1 MDRNNCLSQTG
12 DERRGQVLLT
22 RAIGFPQQIQWT
34 KMTTY
39 LESALAELSKPGI
52 PDRRC
57 DRAHSP
63 ARRCP
68 QVVISYAGWAGGSA
82 VICNMAQDNAS
93 GRGLRR
99 VSKAFKQGVAPHL
112 HTHLQQTF
120 HALSRRTDGVG
131 SENRRELP

>member
-1 MDRNNCLSQTG
+1 MLMRS
-12 DERRGQVLLT
+12 
-22 RAIGFPQQIQWT
+22 IGFPQQIQWT
-34 KMTTY
+34 KMTRQ
-39 LESALAELSKPGI
+39 LESDLAELAKPGI

-82 VICNMAQDNAS
+82 VIYNMAQDNAS
-93 GRGLRR
+93 GGGLRR

-120 HALSRRTDGVG
+120 HALSRRTDVVG
-131 SENRRELP
+131 PENRRELP

>member
-1 MDRNNCLSQTG
+1 MLMRS
-12 DERRGQVLLT
+12 
-22 RAIGFPQQIQWT
+22 IGLPQQIQWT
-34 KMTTY
+34 KMTRQ
-39 LESALAELSKPGI
+39 LESDLAELAKPGI

-63 ARRCP
+63 ARLCP

-82 VICNMAQDNAS
+82 VIYNMGQDNAP

-131 SENRRELP
+131 PENRRELP